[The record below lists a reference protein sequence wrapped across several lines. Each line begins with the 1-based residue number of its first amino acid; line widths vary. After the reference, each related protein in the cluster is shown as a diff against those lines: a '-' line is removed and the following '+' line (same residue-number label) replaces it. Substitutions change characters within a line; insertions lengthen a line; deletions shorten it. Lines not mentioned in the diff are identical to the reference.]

1 MFSERKHMFPHRV
14 LMFSDRKHKFLSQKH
29 KMYKHED
36 TIMSGSGK
44 KKSDE
49 KKTFMKYGELGRNN
63 QSQPYGE

>member
-1 MFSERKHMFPHRV
+1 MFSERKHMFLHRV
-14 LMFSDRKHKFLSQKH
+14 LMFSNRKHKFLPQKH

-44 KKSDE
+44 KRVT